1 MTWNQV
7 QGDPKYVF
15 GYGID
20 RQKIQAMML
29 QKFPDEGVSQAA
41 ISRAVDLILEYV
53 DTSMNPVT
61 GGELDGR
68 LFAVIAF
75 GDDAFEDSYE
85 ELEKKKLSPPEYL
98 KSYKSLFY
106 GPSVFNC
113 LYSS

>member
-1 MTWNQV
+1 
-7 QGDPKYVF
+7 VF

-68 LFAVIAF
+68 LFTVIAF

-106 GPSVFNC
+106 GPAVFNC